1 MHRQRI
7 PKLALAMGAAA
18 ILIPSLPS
26 KTQAASGTFYYVR
39 ADNGRDA
46 ALSRTPDGQC
56 LRLPGG
62 ASYVQNDTN
71 ADANLYE
78 QQLHRSRQRRR
89 LAAGEGILVPLPD
102 LRGVRISLWP
112 GARCLNS
119 ARASPARDQRCNRD
133 AARPPS

>member
-71 ADANLYE
+71 ADANLYTSSNCTGVG
-78 QQLHRSRQRRR
+78 RGVGSRQ
-89 LAAGEGILVPLPD
+89 AKEF
-102 LRGVRISLWP
+102 S
-112 GARCLNS
+112 
-119 ARASPARDQRCNRD
+119 SPY
-133 AARPPS
+133 PTFVEFG